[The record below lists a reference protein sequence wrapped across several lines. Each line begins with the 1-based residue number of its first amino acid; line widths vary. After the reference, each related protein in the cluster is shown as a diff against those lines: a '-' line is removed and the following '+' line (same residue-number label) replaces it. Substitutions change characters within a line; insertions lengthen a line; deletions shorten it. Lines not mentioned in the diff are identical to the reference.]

1 MTNNL
6 YQKSGPIPLPSIG
19 RVAADLAAA
28 AGRLAAVDMVAADTV
43 VVGTV
48 AAADGVPADMTVA
61 GRIVDN
67 SDTRRP
73 ARFGNQNGAGRP
85 KQHLRT
91 DASLRYLGSRL
102 SE

>member
-1 MTNNL
+1 
-6 YQKSGPIPLPSIG
+6 
-19 RVAADLAAA
+19 
-28 AGRLAAVDMVAADTV
+28 
-43 VVGTV
+43 
-48 AAADGVPADMTVA
+48 MTVA